1 MPTNLSPDPHT
12 SRAAPAAAAG
22 ILALLLI
29 ALLGTFVGPI
39 DGAQAAS
46 AASSPPRVTVSP
58 LAGTLDAT
66 PSTQISFLGV
76 PESELRDIT
85 VVGSASGPHAG
96 RFESYATEPGASF
109 LPVRGFAE
117 GERVTVTAVVVAAG
131 RRVHVG
137 TSFSIARLYAL
148 PSESPHAQ
156 PVGGAGEVQG
166 FHSRHDLTPPAVDVT
181 VPAANRTLGD
191 IFLTPNTGPGQDG
204 PMILEPDGGL
214 LWFKPLPA
222 GSEAADLRVQQY
234 EGKPVLTWWE
244 GQFVE
249 GHGSGEDHI
258 YNSAYEPLATV
269 RAGNGLQ
276 ADLHEFDLTPR
287 GTALITAYEPIH
299 WDLSPIR
306 GPGDGLLDDCVVQ
319 EIDVKTGL
327 VMFEWHA
334 LGHVGVEDS
343 YAPLPHLSST
353 VYDYFHLNS
362 IQPQPDGNLLI
373 DARNT
378 WAAYMISTTT
388 GATLWRLG
396 GKRSSFTLG
405 PGVRFA
411 WQHDAELLPEGD
423 LSIFDDEAGPAEGTQ
438 SRAITVALDP
448 TTHRATLVRGLTHPG
463 ARILTQS
470 QGNAQA
476 LPGGE
481 ELVGWGEVGYVS
493 QFSAAGALTFDMR
506 LPRYDGSYRAYRM
519 PWSATPAHVPSVVAS
534 AGTGAST
541 VVYASWNGATG
552 IAGWRV
558 FAGRSP
564 QALSAVGQF
573 PSAGFETE
581 MIVPGTLHYLAVQ
594 ALGSAGQVLGSSRAA
609 LR

>member
-1 MPTNLSPDPHT
+1 VVA
-12 SRAAPAAAAG
+12 RAA
-22 ILALLLI
+22 ALLLTALF
-29 ALLGTFVGPI
+29 ALLLAPTATTF
-39 DGAQAAS
+39 AAS
-46 AASSPPRVTVSP
+46 AARSSVEPTISP
-58 LAGTLDAT
+58 LPGTPDAM

-76 PESELRDIT
+76 AASELHDIS
-85 VVGSASGPHAG
+85 VVGSRSGSHAG
-96 RFESYATEPGASF
+96 RLRSYATATGASF
-109 LPVRGFAE
+109 LPLRGFE
-117 GERVTVTAVVVAAG
+117 QGERVTVTALVVAGGHRA
-131 RRVHVG
+131 HVG

-148 PSESPHAQ
+148 PGESPHVQ

-166 FHSRHDLTPPAVDVT
+166 FHSRHDLTPPTVDVT
-181 VPAANRTLGD
+181 VPAANQALGD
-191 IFLTPNTGPGQDG
+191 IFLTPNSGPGQDG

-222 GSEAADLRVQQY
+222 GSEAANLRVQQY
-234 EGKPVLTWWE
+234 AGKPVLTWWE
-244 GQFVE
+244 GQFIE
-249 GHGSGEDHI
+249 GHGRGEDHI

-276 ADLHEFDLTPR
+276 ADLHEFDLTPQ

-299 WDLSPIR
+299 WDLSPIK
-306 GPGDGLLDDCVVQ
+306 GPSDGLLDDCVVQ

-353 VYDYFHLNS
+353 VYDFFHLNS
-362 IQPQPDGNLLI
+362 IQSQPDGNLLI

-388 GATLWRLG
+388 GAMLWRLG

-411 WQHDAELLPEGD
+411 WQHDAELLPEGN

-438 SRAITVALDP
+438 SRAIVVALDSA
-448 TTHRATLVRGLTHPG
+448 THRATLARRLTHPG

-481 ELVGWGEVGYVS
+481 ELVGWGEIGYVS

-581 MIVPGTLHYLAVQ
+581 MIVPGTLHYLALQ
-594 ALGSAGQVLGSSRAA
+594 ALGSAGQVLGSSRAV